1 MAASPRPLRVLSVG
15 PERYGHGGISSVVQL
30 QAAEADRRA
39 DVRFEHLAT
48 FRDGSRVVRIRA
60 AVRGSAGV
68 LLRLARRRTDVLH
81 LHVSFKGS
89 AVRKGLLITLARA
102 FRVPTVLHA
111 HGSEFMSWFDALPG
125 PAQLLFRHG
134 LRASAVVV
142 LAENLRP
149 EYASRL
155 RMPLDRVTAVE
166 NPVELPAVAARHER
180 GDPVTLVFL
189 GRFGHRKGIFDL
201 VSAIGS
207 LPDEVRTRLRVVAA
221 GDGQVAEVRQ
231 AVSLLRLDHVVT
243 VSGWLA
249 PEAKSA
255 LLARSQILALPS
267 YHEGLPMAVLE
278 GMATGLAPLV
288 TPVGGLS
295 DLIEDG
301 RNGVLVEPGD
311 VAAIAAAVS
320 LLVTDEDRRAAI
332 GAAARNTARG
342 HSVPPWFDRLETIWR
357 RVSS

>member
-30 QAAEADRRA
+30 QAAEADRRT

-48 FRDGSRVVRIRA
+48 FRDGDRVARVRVA
-60 AVRGSAGV
+60 LRGTAGV

-89 AVRKGLLITLARA
+89 AVRKGVLITLARA

-111 HGSEFMSWFDALPG
+111 HGSEFVAWFDALPG
-125 PAQLLFRHG
+125 AAQLLFRQG

-142 LAENLRP
+142 LSENLRP

-155 RMPLDRVTAVE
+155 RLPLDRITAVE
-166 NPVELPAVAARHER
+166 NPVDLPAVAARHE
-180 GDPVTLVFL
+180 GADPVSLVFL

-231 AVSLLRLDHVVT
+231 AVSLLRLEHIVT
-243 VSGWLA
+243 VSDWLNPDEKA
-249 PEAKSA
+249 A
-255 LLARSQILALPS
+255 LLARSHIVALPS

-295 DLIEDG
+295 DLIVDG

-311 VAAIAAAVS
+311 ISAIADAIT
-320 LLVTDEDRRAAI
+320 LLVNDEPHRSAI
-332 GAAARNTARG
+332 GAAARDTARG